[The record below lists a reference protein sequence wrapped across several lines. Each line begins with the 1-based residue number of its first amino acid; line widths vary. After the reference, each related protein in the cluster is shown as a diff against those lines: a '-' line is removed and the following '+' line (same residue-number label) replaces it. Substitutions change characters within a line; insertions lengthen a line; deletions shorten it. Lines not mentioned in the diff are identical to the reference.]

1 MANQTV
7 LIGKMDCKTATK
19 AAIELKIGRPL
30 SNPINTKKEGEDFE
44 ATLTGEIAIT
54 AFGKRKSA
62 HLLTVEGYKIPVPA
76 NFDKAIHKKGETFK
90 CVCLIADV
98 EDEDG
103 KPRKVR
109 YCGFM

>member
-54 AFGKRKSA
+54 AFGKRKSRA
-62 HLLTVEGYKIPVPA
+62 FPVWRSCA
-76 NFDKAIHKKGETFK
+76 EYHRSTIMN
-90 CVCLIADV
+90 
-98 EDEDG
+98 
-103 KPRKVR
+103 
-109 YCGFM
+109 